1 MRLILLA
8 LLPAALAACGDSTGY
23 SNEDGT
29 MPAPGPTMEEAA
41 AEAESNAGVSREMP
55 EPMEGSWTTSTD
67 RGDPSVSFGPE
78 GETLLTLIC
87 RSGATEDESNSLV
100 IQRALSENEAGESID
115 FLTSAGNVS
124 IDAVA
129 LETET
134 PMIGGSID
142 PAANGVAT
150 LINAGDA
157 IRVRSGSDEIVVP
170 ADDAMKTLVSD
181 CRPEPEAQ
189 PEEEAEG
196 EEGETAEE
204 ETEE

>member
-1 MRLILLA
+1 MRFLNFTSRRTA
-8 LLPAALAACGDSTGY
+8 TAAATLGLVLGLY
-23 SNEDGT
+23 
-29 MPAPGPTMEEAA
+29 GPTWNAA
-41 AEAESNAGVSREMP
+41 SQ
-55 EPMEGSWTTSTD
+55 TTAPLNTWSQF
-67 RGDPSVSFGPE
+67 RGTANLSGISASSVPDNPKLLWSF
-78 GETLLTLIC
+78 
-87 RSGATEDESNSLV
+87 
-100 IQRALSENEAGESID
+100 EAGESID

-204 ETEE
+204 ESEE